1 MSLLDKLRKVGS
13 IEATTVAESAFF
25 NERDLIPIDIPAL
38 NIALAG
44 SLDGGLGPGL
54 QMIAGESKTFKT
66 AMGLKMMSAYM
77 KKYPDSVCL
86 YYDSEFGS
94 TPEYL
99 KAFDIPID
107 RVLHIPLLHIEQ
119 LKFDIVKKLEEIK
132 KKDKVIIFI
141 DSVGNLASKKEVED
155 ALEEKSAADMTRAKM
170 LKGLWRIVTP
180 HLTLKDIPC
189 IAINHIY
196 MEQGMYP
203 KAIMGGGTG
212 GMYSANAVWIISKAQ
227 EKEGTDLVG
236 FKFTINIEKSRYVVE
251 KSKIPITVN
260 FEKGIDKY
268 SGILDLALESGLVQK
283 PSNGWYSLVDDDGV
297 LADKKVRAADTGNDD
312 FLGKVLSNPKF
323 NEFIKNKYRLTYS
336 QQAAKNA
343 QVDSDTEDDME

>member
-13 IEATTVAESAFF
+13 VESTTVAESAFF
-25 NERDLIPIDIPAL
+25 NDRDLIPVDIPAL

-54 QMIAGESKTFKT
+54 HMIAGESKTFKT
-66 AMGLKMMSAYM
+66 AMGLKMLSAYM
-77 KKYPDSVCL
+77 KKYPDAVCL

-119 LKFDIVKKLEEIK
+119 LKFDISKKLEEIK

-170 LKGLWRIVTP
+170 LKGVWRIVTP
-180 HLTLKDIPC
+180 HLTIKDIPC
-189 IAINHIY
+189 LAINHIY

-203 KAIMGGGTG
+203 KAIMSGGTG
-212 GMYSANAVWIISKAQ
+212 GMYSANAVWIVTKSQ

-236 FKFTINIEKSRYVVE
+236 FKFTINIEKSRYVIE
-251 KSKIPITVN
+251 KSKIPLTVS
-260 FEKGIDKY
+260 FDKGIDKY

-283 PSNGWYSLVDDDGV
+283 PSNGWYSLVDEDGV
-297 LADKKVRAADTGNDD
+297 LADKKVRAADTGNDA
-312 FLGKVLSNPKF
+312 FLGKVLKNPKF
-323 NEFIKNKYRLTYS
+323 NEFVKNKYRLTYK
-336 QQAAKNA
+336 QTHEEPA
-343 QVDSDTEDDME
+343 DTTEEDLE